1 MSSKKPSQTKDR
13 ADLEF
18 IRENCIVGK
27 IIKGIA
33 GFYYV
38 HNAEVGLYECKA
50 KGAFRNQKIKPLVGD
65 IVQFEIIDEEKKKG
79 NIVAI
84 EERFNELIRPAV
96 ANIDQA
102 CLIFAAAK
110 PSPNLNLLDRFLVMM
125 ERHDVETVLCFN
137 KQDVVE
143 KEEIERLK
151 HIYRECGYRIVF
163 LSALHHE
170 GIDEIR
176 ELMEGKTTV
185 FAGPS
190 GVGKSTLINAIKPE
204 AQMETGAISEKIER
218 GKHTTR
224 HSEIFHV
231 EGNTYMLDTPGFTS
245 LVVDGI
251 EKEELAE
258 YFVEFA
264 KYREDCRFKGCV
276 HINEPGCAV
285 KDALQQGEISEVR
298 YENYK
303 QIYEELKN
311 RKKY

>member
-1 MSSKKPSQTKDR
+1 MTQANDR
-13 ADLEF
+13 SETET
-18 IRENCIVGK
+18 IRIEGK

-38 HNAEVGLYECKA
+38 HNAESGLYECKA
-50 KGAFRNQKIKPLVGD
+50 KGVFRNKKIKPLVGD
-65 IVQFEIIDEEKKKG
+65 MVQFEILDEMNKLG
-79 NIVAI
+79 NII
-84 EERFNELIRPAV
+84 EINKRKNELIRPAV

-125 ERHDVETVLCFN
+125 AKHDVETVICFN

-143 KEEIERLK
+143 KEEIARLK
-151 HIYRECGYRIVF
+151 QVYEKCGYQILF
-163 LSALHHE
+163 LSALYQE
-170 GIDEIR
+170 NVEQVR
-176 ELMEGKTTV
+176 TLMKDKTTV

-204 AQMETGAISEKIER
+204 ANMETGAISEKIER

-231 EGNTYMLDTPGFTS
+231 EGHTYMMDTPGFTS
-245 LVVDGI
+245 LAVEQM
-251 EKEELAE
+251 EKEELSE
-258 YFVEFA
+258 CFVEFTE
-264 KYREDCRFKGCV
+264 YMDQCRFKGCA

-285 KDALQQGEISEVR
+285 KAALAAGEISETR

-311 RKKY
+311 RKLYK